1 MRLESPAAAPFRPG
15 VPSGSNQARDGGA
28 HGMGKRRA
36 LLPMG
41 RFQKKMKEIRLHGRG
56 GQGVVM
62 GAEMLAYAF
71 LLEGKHAS
79 SFPTFGAERRG
90 APVAAFLRFDEKP
103 IRETHQIYEPD
114 CVMVLDPF
122 IGKTRTIFD
131 GLKGDG
137 IVVINTPKG
146 HLETWPPGLSV
157 LGLVDATALALE
169 EIGRAIVNT
178 CMLGVVARVTGW
190 VALDS
195 VLASLEMNFE
205 GGLLRKNE
213 ELVRR
218 GYESVRITTKE

>member
-1 MRLESPAAAPFRPG
+1 
-15 VPSGSNQARDGGA
+15 
-28 HGMGKRRA
+28 
-36 LLPMG
+36 
-41 RFQKKMKEIRLHGRG
+41 MKEIRLHGRG

-71 LLEGKHAS
+71 VLEGNHAS

-122 IGKTRTIFD
+122 IGKTQVMFN

-137 IVVINTPKG
+137 IAVINTPKQT
-146 HLETWPPGLSV
+146 LEKWPDALNV
-157 LGLVDATALALE
+157 LGLVDATALALQ

-178 CMLGVVARVTGW
+178 CMLGVIARVTGW
-190 VALDS
+190 VKLES
-195 VLASLEMNFE
+195 VIASLDMNFD
-205 GGLLRKNE
+205 GTLLKKNE
-213 ELVRR
+213 NLVRR
-218 GYESVRITTKE
+218 GYESVTISVKE